1 MDQRTDKSDRLI
13 KLIFRNL
20 TAMRERLE
28 KMQEAGED
36 IDDEQAAIIEQ
47 LEDLNVGMDHR
58 REEEHSHIQPQNAET
73 PKETEDI
80 AKQVSFKFQI

>member
-1 MDQRTDKSDRLI
+1 
-13 KLIFRNL
+13 
-20 TAMRERLE
+20 MRERLE

-47 LEDLNVGMDHR
+47 LEDLNVGMEQR
-58 REEEHSHIQPQNAET
+58 REEEHSHTQPRNAEI

-80 AKQVSFKFQI
+80 AKQVSFRFQA